1 MSKYNGLTADKLSRK
16 RKIVE
21 IIAVTGLI
29 LIAVGLVVPFGSI
42 ENIGLAFAMR
52 IIYAIGALMY
62 TGARMVNVNSKD
74 DSIRLRKLRRMEMWA
89 GFCFIA
95 GGAMWFYNAYRL
107 SFVPFSLPVMRDT
120 VAFSMAGAVIQVVA
134 SWMIASRMKKE
145 AESK

>member
-29 LIAVGLVVPFGSI
+29 LIAIGLVVPFGSI
-42 ENIGLAFAMR
+42 ENTGLAFAMR

-74 DSIRLRKLRRMEMWA
+74 DSMRLRKLRRMEMWA

-95 GGAMWFYNAYRL
+95 GGVMWFYNAHRL

-145 AESK
+145 AGSK